1 MSHLINRC
9 RLVSASLS
17 KLFIKSSFIKS
28 FAASCS
34 YGLSALLLLTFANTA
49 AAQIIVFS
57 ECNFQGKAITLA
69 PGLYDTNT
77 LRKAGVADD
86 SIASI
91 VVPDGFSTTLY
102 ADDEFKGRSGTLYAA
117 SSCLDRDRFDNVVS
131 ALSVQQRGQEQA
143 ALNRIAKLYPQR
155 NNATGAT
162 FYSFC
167 DYRGVE
173 VELPP
178 GEYRLSDLQDAGISN
193 NDISSLKVPRGFTA
207 TLYTNDFFRG
217 KSIVVGENDSC
228 LRDNG
233 IDEQI
238 SSVIVRLDERA
249 AASVS
254 SNQSSNSSEVPTE
267 VVAYSEC
274 GYFGLEATLPPGEY
288 RVEDLQKLGMPNNA
302 ISSIKVPPGYAVAI
316 YENDFY
322 RGAGKVLE
330 ASDKCLIGDQL
341 NDKISSIVVEAPVAG
356 NQQNVP
362 ASSSQSN
369 ASSSSAAAAV
379 YTECGYEGRRAN
391 LNVGVYDA
399 EDLAKLGIR
408 DNTISSIKVNP
419 DYRVDLFFF
428 DFQRGK
434 NGYLTK
440 DDNCLSN
447 DGFDNEI
454 SSIKVSRVG
463 ESDTGTAA
471 EAAQPIAAEGAAV
484 VYGQCDYQGRS
495 VALQPGRYT
504 QEKLRNLGI
513 GNDAIA
519 SLKVQD
525 GFTVVLY
532 DNGQMRGRGIAF
544 KADDNCLDDDGLFRK
559 VSAAIIV
566 PDRNQ
571 RPQRADETSVQGNRG
586 NSNNTG
592 LRDNNNN
599 SGSRNNNSSTIGNN
613 SSLGGGV
620 AAVQA
625 GLKCVGLYVQRNI
638 CETRRWDDMVKRC
651 NLDEVPSMVDGYL
664 ESHVKAGNCTSQYWP
679 ELQSRILNPS
689 QR

>member
-1 MSHLINRC
+1 MGNSLNWR

-17 KLFIKSSFIKS
+17 KSPFKSSFIKS

-34 YGLSALLLLTFANTA
+34 YGLTALLLLTFTNTA

-91 VVPDGFSTTLY
+91 VVPEGFSTTLY
-102 ADDEFKGRSGTLYAA
+102 ADDEFKGRSGTLYAP

-143 ALNRIAKLYPQR
+143 ALNRIAKLFPQR
-155 NNATGAT
+155 DNTTGAT

-217 KSIVVGENDSC
+217 KSIVMSENDSC

-238 SSVIVRLDERA
+238 SSVIVRLADRA
-249 AASVS
+249 AADAAS
-254 SNQSSNSSEVPTE
+254 SSQSSNTNEVPTE

-341 NDKISSIVVEAPVAG
+341 NDKISSIVVEAPVTD
-356 NQQNVP
+356 NLQNVP
-362 ASSSQSN
+362 ASTIQSN
-369 ASSSSAAAAV
+369 SSSSSAAAAV

-408 DNTISSIKVNP
+408 DNTISSVKVNP
-419 DYRVDLFFF
+419 DFRVDLFFY

-471 EAAQPIAAEGAAV
+471 EAAQPVASEGAAV
-484 VYGQCDYQGRS
+484 VYGQCNYQGQS
-495 VALQPGRYT
+495 VALQAGRYT

-532 DNGQMRGRGIAF
+532 DNGQMRGQGIAF
-544 KADDNCLDDDGLFRK
+544 KADDNCLDDDGLYRK

-566 PDRNQ
+566 PDRNR

-586 NSNNTG
+586 NTNTTG
-592 LRDNNNN
+592 LRDNNN
-599 SGSRNNNSSTIGNN
+599 STISNN
-613 SSLGGGV
+613 PSLTGGV

-638 CETRRWDDMVKRC
+638 CESRRWDDMVKRC

-679 ELQSRILNPS
+679 ELQSRILDPS

>member
-1 MSHLINRC
+1 MSNRLNWR

-17 KLFIKSSFIKS
+17 NFFIKSSIIKTVIS
-28 FAASCS
+28 TGS
-34 YGLSALLLLTFANTA
+34 YCLSALLLLSFAHTA

-57 ECNFQGKAITLA
+57 ECNFQGKAITLE
-69 PGLYDTNT
+69 PGLYDTSA
-77 LRKAGVADD
+77 LRNAGVADD
-86 SIASI
+86 SIASV

-117 SSCLDRDRFDNVVS
+117 SSCLDRDRFDNIVS
-131 ALSVQQRGQEQA
+131 ALTVQQRGREQA
-143 ALNRIAKLYPQR
+143 AVNRIARLYPQR
-155 NNATGAT
+155 STATGAT
-162 FYSFC
+162 LYSFC

-173 VELPP
+173 VMLPP
-178 GEYRLSDLQDAGISN
+178 GEYRLSDLQDAGINN
-193 NDISSLKVPRGFTA
+193 NDISSLKVPRGFKA

-217 KSIVVGENDSC
+217 KSVVIDENDNC

-238 SSVIVRLDERA
+238 SSVIIRSDERA
-249 AASVS
+249 AASAGS
-254 SNQSSNSSEVPTE
+254 GQSTGAVPTE

-274 GYFGLEATLPPGEY
+274 GYFGLEATLAAGEY
-288 RVEDLQKLGMPNNA
+288 KLEDLEKLGMPNNA
-302 ISSIKVPPGYAVAI
+302 ISSIKVPPGYTVAI
-316 YENDFY
+316 YENDFF

-330 ASDKCLIGDQL
+330 ASDECLIGDQL
-341 NDKISSIVVEAPVAG
+341 NDKITSIVVEAPVAG

-362 ASSSQSN
+362 ASSTT
-369 ASSSSAAAAV
+369 SSSTAAAAV
-379 YTECGYEGRRAN
+379 YTDCGFEGGRAN

-419 DYRVDLFFF
+419 DYRVDLYFF

-434 NGYLTK
+434 NGYLVA

-463 ESDTGTAA
+463 DADNSSAKE
-471 EAAQPIAAEGAAV
+471 AQPVASDGAAV
-484 VYGQCDYQGRS
+484 VYGQCDYQGQS
-495 VALQPGRYT
+495 IALQPGRYT
-504 QEKLRNLGI
+504 QDKLRQLGI

-519 SLKVQD
+519 SLQVQP

-532 DNGQMRGRGIAF
+532 DNGQMRGKGVAF
-544 KADDNCLDDDGLFRK
+544 TADDRCLDDNGLYRK

-566 PDRNQ
+566 P
-571 RPQRADETSVQGNRG
+571 
-586 NSNNTG
+586 
-592 LRDNNNN
+592 
-599 SGSRNNNSSTIGNN
+599 SRNRQKPAEQNQSGALENNSSSTTISN
-613 SSLGGGV
+613 SNSPSLAGGV
-620 AAVQA
+620 EAVQT

-638 CETRRWDDMVKRC
+638 CEARRWDDIRKRC
-651 NLDEVPSMVDGYL
+651 NLDEIPSMVDGYL
-664 ESHVKAGNCTSQYWP
+664 ESHIKAGNCTSQYWS
-679 ELQSRILNPS
+679 ELQTRILNPS